1 MDATEFIAMYDFCW
15 FEMEIFRPTRW
26 SASLN
31 HQQQPPAAPPPP
43 PPEGSNPRHNQS
55 TTASSTSGY
64 SYSKPNFNSGVFL
77 DSPDSVLTPPQLTT
91 ILSGKEFS
99 TEKLEESNDS
109 TPTPLPPQ
117 RQQRKVERR
126 IRGSKSLTDLECE
139 ELKGFMDLG
148 FVFSEKDKDSRL
160 VSILPGLQKLGK
172 TEEEEEKGRKKIVK
186 KKPLMN
192 LRVSIGSDV
201 ELKDSLRMWAHS
213 VASTVR

>member
-1 MDATEFIAMYDFCW
+1 MYLQ
-15 FEMEIFRPTRW
+15 IQ
-26 SASLN
+26 N
-31 HQQQPPAAPPPP
+31 QKQQQPPPPLGRPNR
-43 PPEGSNPRHNQS
+43 GGLRRS
-55 TTASSTSGY
+55 TMIRSISDDV
-64 SYSKPNFNSGVFL
+64 YSKPTFESGGS
-77 DSPDSVLTPPQLTT
+77 DSPDSLLTPHLTT

>member
-1 MDATEFIAMYDFCW
+1 MELFRSTTSSSSDSPPDSPTLASMYLQ
-15 FEMEIFRPTRW
+15 IQ
-26 SASLN
+26 N
-31 HQQQPPAAPPPP
+31 QKQQQPPPPLIR
-43 PPEGSNPRHNQS
+43 SIS
-55 TTASSTSGY
+55 DDV
-64 SYSKPNFNSGVFL
+64 YSKPTFPAFNP
-77 DSPDSVLTPPQLTT
+77 SPASILTPHLTT

>member
-1 MDATEFIAMYDFCW
+1 
-15 FEMEIFRPTRW
+15 MELFR
-26 SASLN
+26 
-31 HQQQPPAAPPPP
+31 
-43 PPEGSNPRHNQS
+43 S
-55 TTASSTSGY
+55 TTSSSSDSPPDSPTLPEFSNLRPRRLNR
-64 SYSKPNFNSGVFL
+64 STIEKSVSEEDFHSSKPAFNP
-77 DSPDSVLTPPQLTT
+77 SPASILTPHLTT

>member
-1 MDATEFIAMYDFCW
+1 MESAESEFLTIYDSHW
-15 FEMEIFRPTRW
+15 FEMELFRSTTSSSSDSPPDSPTL
-26 SASLN
+26 ASMYLQIQN
-31 HQQQPPAAPPPP
+31 QKQQQPPPPLGRPNR
-43 PPEGSNPRHNQS
+43 GGLRRS
-55 TTASSTSGY
+55 TMIRSISDDV
-64 SYSKPNFNSGVFL
+64 YSKPTFESGGSDSP
-77 DSPDSVLTPPQLTT
+77 DSPDSVLPP
-91 ILSGKEFS
+91 
-99 TEKLEESNDS
+99 
-109 TPTPLPPQ
+109 PPE
-117 RQQRKVERR
+117 QRKPRKKGDKNKNKIE
-126 IRGSKSLTDLECE
+126 GSKSLTALEIE

-148 FVFSEKDKDSRL
+148 FVFSEKDTDFSRL